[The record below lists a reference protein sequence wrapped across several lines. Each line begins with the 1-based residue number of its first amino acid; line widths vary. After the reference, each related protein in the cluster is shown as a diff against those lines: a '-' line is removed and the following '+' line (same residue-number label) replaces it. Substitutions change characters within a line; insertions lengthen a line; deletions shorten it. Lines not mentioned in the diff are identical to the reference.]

1 MNTNFWKIGTIIFAC
16 LLIGGLGFFLAQ
28 TFTNNSRQDSSVLA
42 NNSVVNTQQKILPNS
57 ETNRPLDN
65 PQRTET
71 QLPTPKKE
79 GVVSI
84 EAGLVFQSGDIK
96 PVARTMFY
104 LLDESAVKLMR
115 QSGVKS
121 SDGGKSDIAIAG
133 AYGISSKFNNNPNA
147 SRANAL
153 IKKHSIQSVTTDFG
167 GKAKFP
173 PVPQGSYYL
182 FGISSTPKGFSIWD
196 VKINLNATE
205 TSVTLDQNNAVAAF

>member
-1 MNTNFWKIGTIIFAC
+1 MSGKTIWSILFLLVLTLATFSCDGASPNTAN
-16 LLIGGLGFFLAQ
+16 Q
-28 TFTNNSRQDSSVLA
+28 TVTA
-42 NNSVVNTQQKILPNS
+42 NNQTVAVTNQNVVANQTVAAVPS
-57 ETNRPLDN
+57 PSPT
-65 PQRTET
+65 
-71 QLPTPKKE
+71 PTPKKE
-79 GVVSI
+79 GVVSF

-96 PVARTMFY
+96 PVARTIFY

-115 QSGVKS
+115 QAGVKS

-133 AYGISSKFNNNPNA
+133 AYGISSKFDNNPNA

-153 IKKHSIQSVTTDFG
+153 IKQHSIQSVTTDFG

-182 FGISSTPKGFSIWD
+182 FGISNTPKGFSIWD
-196 VKINLNATE
+196 LKINLNAAE